1 MIGIDWNSTDVTD
14 GVFLRD
20 ISITTAVVGL
30 TGIAASNVTAR
41 YWKPGMTAQGTLAM
55 TALASLGAAHVDG
68 GWLQIDATGMPG
80 HYRLDLSDTMVA
92 SVAGANPFLQL
103 HLAGTAFEHVPLQRA
118 LLQPLS
124 AATIA
129 GDVRFINGTTA
140 VGAGGYFGADII
152 RAGGTAVGATAGF
165 IDVNQAR
172 VGNTAVVATAG
183 YQDVNVARVGNT
195 TVPATAGYQDV
206 NVARAGNTAVA
217 ATAGRL
223 NINVSH
229 IGNTTVAATAGVVDA
244 NAITLG
250 TSAQSAIRTEVNQ
263 SIDTIV
269 NTTARNTPTSAAPPI
284 NPALGV
290 KVDWLYERA
299 VSRLITNATSVIQ
312 HNGSNVAI
320 ATATLAGDTAT
331 DTRNRFA

>member
-20 ISITTAVVGL
+20 LSNTTAVVGM
-30 TGIAASNVTAR
+30 TGIVASNVTAR

-55 TALASLGAAHVDG
+55 TALSSLGAAHADG

-80 HYRLDLSDTMVA
+80 HYRFDYSDTMVA
-92 SVAGANPFLQL
+92 SVAGANPFVQI
-103 HLAGTAFEHVPLQRA
+103 HLSGTAFEHVPLQRP

-124 AATIA
+124 AATVT

-165 IDVNQAR
+165 LDVNVER
-172 VGNTAVVATAG
+172 VDNTAVVATG
-183 YQDVNVARVGNT
+183 
-195 TVPATAGYQDV
+195 
-206 NVARAGNTAVA
+206 
-217 ATAGRL
+217 
-223 NINVSH
+223 
-229 IGNTTVAATAGVVDA
+229 GVVDA
-244 NAITLG
+244 RAITLG
-250 TSAQSAIRTEVNQ
+250 TAAQSAIRTEVNQ
-263 SIDTIV
+263 SVDTII

>member
-1 MIGIDWNSTDVTD
+1 MFGIDWNSTDVEQE
-14 GVFLRD
+14 VFLRD
-20 ISITTAVVGL
+20 ISVTTNVVGM
-30 TGIAASNVTAR
+30 TGIVASNVTCN
-41 YWKPGMTAQGTLAM
+41 YFKPGMTAIGTLAM

-68 GWLQIDATGMPG
+68 GFLAIGTHGR
-80 HYRLDLSDTMVA
+80 YRFCPSDTMFA
-92 SVAGANPFLQL
+92 SVAGANPY
-103 HLAGTAFEHVPLQRA
+103 LAYWLTGTAFEAVHGHVP
-118 LLQPLS
+118 LLQPLT
-124 AATIA
+124 AATVL